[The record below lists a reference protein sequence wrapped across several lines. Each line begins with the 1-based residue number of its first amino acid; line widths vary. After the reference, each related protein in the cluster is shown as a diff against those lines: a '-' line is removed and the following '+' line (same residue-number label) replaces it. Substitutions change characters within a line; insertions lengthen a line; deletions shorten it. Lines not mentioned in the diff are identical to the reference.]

1 MQITGETSVTSL
13 SDCVFE
19 VPVEGPNFSDPHL
32 GDGHQKNLH
41 HHHLHHWEF
50 LLLLFCYSDHGLH
63 RIHDLDLLTEPQDM
77 EEEHHGMEEGLMK
90 MQRNLLELA
99 GTASASKCA

>member
-13 SDCVFE
+13 SDCVFG
-19 VPVEGPNFSDPHL
+19 VPAEGPNFYDPHL
-32 GDGHQKNLH
+32 GVGHQKDH
-41 HHHLHHWEF
+41 HRHHQEF

-77 EEEHHGMEEGLMK
+77 EEEHHGMEEGLMM
-90 MQRNLLELA
+90 MQRSPLELA
-99 GTASASKCA
+99 GTAYASMCA

>member
-19 VPVEGPNFSDPHL
+19 VPVEGPNFSDP
-32 GDGHQKNLH
+32 
-41 HHHLHHWEF
+41 
-50 LLLLFCYSDHGLH
+50 LLFCYSDHGLH
-63 RIHDLDLLTEPQDM
+63 RIHDLDLLTERQDM

-90 MQRNLLELA
+90 MQRNLQELA
-99 GTASASKCA
+99 GTAYASKCA

>member
-1 MQITGETSVTSL
+1 MQITGETSATSL
-13 SDCVFE
+13 SDCVFGVPAE
-19 VPVEGPNFSDPHL
+19 VPNFFDLHL
-32 GDGHQKNLH
+32 CVGHQRDL
-41 HHHLHHWEF
+41 HLHHWEF
-50 LLLLFCYSDHGLH
+50 LFCYSDHGLH

-99 GTASASKCA
+99 GTAYASKCA

>member
-19 VPVEGPNFSDPHL
+19 VPAEGPNFYDPHL
-32 GDGHQKNLH
+32 GVGHQKDL
-41 HHHLHHWEF
+41 HLHQWEF
-50 LLLLFCYSDHGLH
+50 LLLFCYSDHGLH

-99 GTASASKCA
+99 GTACASKCA